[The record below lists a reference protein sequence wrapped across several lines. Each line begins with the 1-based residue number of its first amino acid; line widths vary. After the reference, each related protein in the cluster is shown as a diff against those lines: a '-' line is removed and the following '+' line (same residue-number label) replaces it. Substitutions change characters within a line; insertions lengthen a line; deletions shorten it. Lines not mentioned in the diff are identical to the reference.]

1 MDHNDEQ
8 LYLLARRRS
17 RTQSVRIKVIIKGS
31 VTWLAAV
38 AGMYG
43 SSDVARLYSWKNSD
57 LKYSVLKNSVLKYS
71 VLR

>member
-1 MDHNDEQ
+1 
-8 LYLLARRRS
+8 
-17 RTQSVRIKVIIKGS
+17 
-31 VTWLAAV
+31 
-38 AGMYG
+38 MYG